1 MVQKILTDEQKAI
14 KEQKRIAHEQLLV
27 EHQRI
32 KAERLRIKQEVQEQL
47 IRLRLINQNM
57 SDEERKIKKKEKLKK
72 KRKERLL
79 KKKKEK
85 MEERKKELEELQEL
99 KIKKKEERKKKL
111 EERLKR
117 REQRRKEAQ
126 ESFMRDEEKFFSELK
141 PPFNGLKGKWVRHSD
156 NMGVLKSFGIFIC
169 TSCNKLWFSAH
180 AISTYKQACKECTEV
195 YVYPKYI
202 WINENNN
209 VENNNLST
217 TRKRSKNPHH
227 RTELCEACQNGE
239 CTFS

>member
-1 MVQKILTDEQKAI
+1 MVQKILTDEEKAI

-47 IRLRLINQNM
+47 MRLRLINQSM
-57 SDEERKIKKKEKLKK
+57 TDE
-72 KRKERLL
+72 
-79 KKKKEK
+79 
-85 MEERKKELEELQEL
+85 ELEELE
-99 KIKKKEERKKKL
+99 EERKKKL

-141 PPFNGLKGKWVRHSD
+141 PPFNGLKGKWVRHSN

-169 TSCNKLWFSAH
+169 NTCNKLWFSAH
-180 AISTYKQACKECTEV
+180 AISIYKQACKECTEV
-195 YVYPKYI
+195 YVYPKYM

-209 VENNNLST
+209 VENNDLST

>member
-1 MVQKILTDEQKAI
+1 MVKKILTDEEKAI
-14 KEQKRIAHEQLLV
+14 KEQKRIAHEQLME

-72 KRKERLL
+72 KRKEKLL
-79 KKKKEK
+79 KKKREK
-85 MEERKKELEELQEL
+85 MEE
-99 KIKKKEERKKKL
+99 KKKEL

-126 ESFMRDEEKFFSELK
+126 ESFMCDEEKFFSELK

-169 TSCNKLWFSAH
+169 NTCNKLWFSAH
-180 AISTYKQACKECTEV
+180 AISIYKQACKECTEV
-195 YVYPKYI
+195 YVYPKYM

-209 VENNNLST
+209 VENNDLST

>member
-1 MVQKILTDEQKAI
+1 MVQKILTDEEKAI
-14 KEQKRIAHEQLLV
+14 KEQKRIAHETLLV

-32 KAERLRIKQEVQEQL
+32 KAEKLRIKQEVQEQL
-47 IRLRLINQNM
+47 IRARLINKN
-57 SDEERKIKKKEKLKK
+57 KK
-72 KRKERLL
+72 
-79 KKKKEK
+79 
-85 MEERKKELEELQEL
+85 
-99 KIKKKEERKKKL
+99 

-117 REQRRKEAQ
+117 REQRRKESQ

-169 TSCNKLWFSAH
+169 NTCNKLWFSAH
-180 AISTYKQACKECTEV
+180 AISIYKQACKECTEV
-195 YVYPKYI
+195 YVYPKYM

-227 RTELCEACQNGE
+227 RTELCEACQNE
-239 CTFS
+239 KCTFS

>member
-1 MVQKILTDEQKAI
+1 MVQKILTDEQKAFRKEKKI
-14 KEQKRIAHEQLLV
+14 AHRQLMEEHKRLKEQRRIAHQQLLV
-27 EHQRI
+27 EQQRI

-47 IRLRLINQNM
+47 KN
-57 SDEERKIKKKEKLKK
+57 KKE
-72 KRKERLL
+72 
-79 KKKKEK
+79 
-85 MEERKKELEELQEL
+85 
-99 KIKKKEERKKKL
+99 EERKKKL

-169 TSCNKLWFSAH
+169 NTCNKLWFSAH
-180 AISTYKQACKECTEV
+180 AISIYKQACKECTEV
-195 YVYPKYI
+195 YVYPKYM

-209 VENNNLST
+209 VENNDLST

>member
-1 MVQKILTDEQKAI
+1 MVKKILTDEEKAI
-14 KEQKRIAHEQLLV
+14 KEQKRIAHEQLM
-27 EHQRI
+27 EENQRI

-72 KRKERLL
+72 KRKEKLL
-79 KKKKEK
+79 KKKREK
-85 MEERKKELEELQEL
+85 MEE
-99 KIKKKEERKKKL
+99 KKKEL

-169 TSCNKLWFSAH
+169 NTCNKLWFSAH
-180 AISTYKQACKECTEV
+180 AISIYKQACKECTEV
-195 YVYPKYI
+195 YVYPKYM

-209 VENNNLST
+209 VENNDLST

>member
-1 MVQKILTDEQKAI
+1 MVKKILTDEEKAI
-14 KEQKRIAHEQLLV
+14 KEQKRIAHEQLM
-27 EHQRI
+27 EENQRI

-72 KRKERLL
+72 KRKEKLL
-79 KKKKEK
+79 KKKREK
-85 MEERKKELEELQEL
+85 MEEKKKELEEL
-99 KIKKKEERKKKL
+99 KNKKEEERKKKL

-126 ESFMRDEEKFFSELK
+126 ESFMCDEEKFFSELK

-169 TSCNKLWFSAH
+169 NTCNKLWFSAH
-180 AISTYKQACKECTEV
+180 AISIYKQACKECTEV
-195 YVYPKYI
+195 YVYPKYM

-209 VENNNLST
+209 VENNDLST

>member
-1 MVQKILTDEQKAI
+1 MVQKILTDEEKAI
-14 KEQKRIAHEQLLV
+14 KEQKRIAHEKLLV

-47 IRLRLINQNM
+47 KN
-57 SDEERKIKKKEKLKK
+57 
-72 KRKERLL
+72 
-79 KKKKEK
+79 
-85 MEERKKELEELQEL
+85 
-99 KIKKKEERKKKL
+99 KKEERKKKL
-111 EERLKR
+111 EERLIH

-169 TSCNKLWFSAH
+169 NTCNKLWFSAH
-180 AISTYKQACKECTEV
+180 AISIYKQACKECTEV
-195 YVYPKYI
+195 YVYPKYM

-227 RTELCEACQNGE
+227 RTELCEACQNGK

>member
-1 MVQKILTDEQKAI
+1 MVQKILTDEEKAI

-47 IRLRLINQNM
+47 MRLRLINQSM
-57 SDEERKIKKKEKLKK
+57 TDE
-72 KRKERLL
+72 
-79 KKKKEK
+79 
-85 MEERKKELEELQEL
+85 ELEELE
-99 KIKKKEERKKKL
+99 EERKKKL

-169 TSCNKLWFSAH
+169 NTCNKLWFSAH
-180 AISTYKQACKECTEV
+180 AISIYKQACKECTEV
-195 YVYPKYI
+195 YVYPKYM

-209 VENNNLST
+209 VENNDLST

>member
-1 MVQKILTDEQKAI
+1 MVQKILTDEEKAI

-47 IRLRLINQNM
+47 MRLRLINQSM
-57 SDEERKIKKKEKLKK
+57 TDE
-72 KRKERLL
+72 
-79 KKKKEK
+79 
-85 MEERKKELEELQEL
+85 ELEELE
-99 KIKKKEERKKKL
+99 EERKKKL

-117 REQRRKEAQ
+117 REERRKEAQ

-169 TSCNKLWFSAH
+169 NTCNKLWFSAH
-180 AISTYKQACKECTEV
+180 AISIYKQACKECTEV
-195 YVYPKYI
+195 YVYPKYM

-209 VENNNLST
+209 VENNDLST